1 MKIEVQRGKIGSRSQ
16 QNHFDQVSEQFDQV
30 SDQFDQV
37 LTGEAIR
44 FASFAVEDLPDAA
57 DNEGR
62 IVRVEDGDAGSPCL
76 AISDGTDW
84 LVIALGAAVSA
95 E

>member
-1 MKIEVQRGKIGSRSQ
+1 MTIKVQRGKIGSRSQ
-16 QNHFDQVSEQFDQV
+16 QEHFDRVT
-30 SDQFDQV
+30 
-37 LTGEAIR
+37 TGEAIR

-57 DNEGR
+57 DHEGR

-84 LVIALGAAVSA
+84 LVIALGAAVA
-95 E
+95 TE